1 MVLGCKECAYENSK
15 GGPARLTL
23 EQFLERSKVI
33 HNNFYSYDKIDFTN
47 KTAKQKVTITCP
59 LHGDFEQEIYSH
71 TKGVGC
77 KECGIKKYAASRAAT
92 LKETWEEDFRKVHGN
107 TYDYSQVNYIN
118 RDTKV
123 NIICPIHGVFKQVPQ
138 SHLQRIWL

>member
-59 LHGDFEQEIYSH
+59 CMVILN
-71 TKGVGC
+71 
-77 KECGIKKYAASRAAT
+77 KKSIVI
-92 LKETWEEDFRKVHGN
+92 LKE
-107 TYDYSQVNYIN
+107 
-118 RDTKV
+118 
-123 NIICPIHGVFKQVPQ
+123 
-138 SHLQRIWL
+138 